1 MQNEVNLEFLNSC
14 NELEELNLKNTKYTN
29 LNCKN
34 LKILILSEI
43 KSEFLR
49 ELINAN
55 PDISITLK
63 KHQLIKNRVLDLS

>member
-1 MQNEVNLEFLNSC
+1 MQNEVNLEFLSNC
-14 NELEELNLKNTKYTN
+14 TELVELNLKNTKYTN

-49 ELINAN
+49 ELINVN